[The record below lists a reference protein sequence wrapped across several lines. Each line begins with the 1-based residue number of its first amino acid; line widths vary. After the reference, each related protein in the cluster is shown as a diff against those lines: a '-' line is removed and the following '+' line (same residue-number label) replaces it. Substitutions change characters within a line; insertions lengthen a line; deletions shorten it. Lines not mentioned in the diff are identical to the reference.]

1 MGISA
6 VSAEVLDAAM
16 QQAGPGSHAEVHSIR
31 PTAICHQDAATL
43 RWRANLES
51 RWEYSQS
58 HGHRESTS
66 TLLAE
71 RGAAS
76 AAAAAAL
83 PDQSWVVDSGDEDS
97 DACRAVD

>member
-1 MGISA
+1 MG
-6 VSAEVLDAAM
+6 VSAKDLDAAM
-16 QQAGPGSHAEVHSIR
+16 QQAGPGGSHGEVHSIR

-58 HGHRESTS
+58 HGQREPTN

-71 RGAAS
+71 RGAA
-76 AAAAAAL
+76 AAAAAATL

-97 DACRAVD
+97 DACQAVD